1 MDSFPLT
8 KKEINLRP
16 VIFNSLLVSKYDSSA
31 HYKSQAIKASCDNSF
46 VAILNKFGLL
56 FIIDIILIFKQVRM

>member
-31 HYKSQAIKASCDNSF
+31 HCKSQVIKASCDNSI
-46 VAILNKFGLL
+46 VAILNKFV
-56 FIIDIILIFKQVRM
+56 FFHN